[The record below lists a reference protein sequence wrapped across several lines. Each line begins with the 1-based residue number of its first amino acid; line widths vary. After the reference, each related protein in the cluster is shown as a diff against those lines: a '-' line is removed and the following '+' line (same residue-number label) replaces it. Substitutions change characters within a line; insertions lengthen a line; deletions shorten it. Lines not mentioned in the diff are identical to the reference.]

1 MLCFWGCNS
10 YQGKVVTVMKKIA
23 LVGLGILFGLGV
35 VFTYT
40 ALSAR
45 YFPTD
50 LTVKFYLRLHGI
62 KSEVNCAVYDG
73 SHNHVNISCS
83 AEPSQIQALTWIRD
97 LTWLSCRC
105 AEFDLTDVVNCQ
117 SLERIDISGGVF
129 RHPEL
134 FLRIPNLQFACGHL
148 EEPLTNNVLCEL
160 TKEWPL
166 CYRLT
171 NDNMTYFLS
180 EGNAKGKPLWIM
192 PDILDSMEMRDIVL
206 LKHSGAESV
215 NGWRPDL
222 FFELYSTPSG
232 DVKRQRTTDW
242 SE

>member
-1 MLCFWGCNS
+1 MT
-10 YQGKVVTVMKKIA
+10 VVKKI
-23 LVGLGILFGLGV
+23 LLLGLGILLGV
-35 VFTYT
+35 GIVVSYT

-83 AEPSQIQALTWIRD
+83 AAPSQIQALAWIRD

-105 AEFDLTDVVNCQ
+105 VEFDLTDVVNCQ
-117 SLERIDISGGVF
+117 RLERIDISGGVF

-134 FLRIPNLQFACGHL
+134 FLRFPDLQFARGHL
-148 EEPLTNNVLCEL
+148 EEQLTNNVLCEL
-160 TKEWPL
+160 AKEWPL
-166 CYRLT
+166 LYRLT

-180 EGNAKGKPLWIM
+180 NGNAKGKPLWIM
-192 PDILDSMEMRDIVL
+192 PDMLDSMEMKDFVL

-222 FFELYSTPSG
+222 FFELYPPPSG
-232 DVKRQRTTDW
+232 DIKR
-242 SE
+242 